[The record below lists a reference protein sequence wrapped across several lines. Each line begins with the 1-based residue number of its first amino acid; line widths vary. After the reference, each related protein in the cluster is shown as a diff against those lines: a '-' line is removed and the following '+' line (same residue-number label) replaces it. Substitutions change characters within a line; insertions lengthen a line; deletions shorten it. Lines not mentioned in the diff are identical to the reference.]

1 MVVYHSY
8 SCNKNSF
15 HKLSKIFFLYI
26 PKILDRYQNILLLFY
41 STIHNKQV
49 FVVFAFFFSYIF
61 SQTIYNRQG
70 WTRTNGVSYV
80 ANLQSAAFAT
90 RLPTVNYLFAPFHKC
105 TAKILCKSTLL
116 QQCLSPT
123 IYRLRKLH
131 YKQFFYL

>member
-1 MVVYHSY
+1 MAPFTINRFLYF
-8 SCNKNSF
+8 SF
-15 HKLSKIFFLYI
+15 HFIHFS
-26 PKILDRYQNILLLFY
+26 NLF
-41 STIHNKQV
+41 T
-49 FVVFAFFFSYIF
+49 
-61 SQTIYNRQG
+61 YNRQG

-80 ANLQSAAFAT
+80 ADLQSAAFAT

-131 YKQFFYL
+131 YK